1 MEEEDKKVIKVV
13 IHGREYP
20 IRSDE
25 DEEYVQRVASYV
37 DSKMKEISDSNRPFP
52 SPMAIAVLA
61 ALNIA
66 DELFK
71 IENENATLP
80 REFEQKID
88 ALSERLMDIL
98 EE

>member
-1 MEEEDKKVIKVV
+1 MEEEDKKVIKVI

-25 DEEYVQRVASYV
+25 DEEYVQKVASYV
-37 DSKMKEISDSNRPFP
+37 DSKMKEIADSNRPFP
-52 SPMAIAVLA
+52 SPVAIAVLA

-66 DELFK
+66 DELLK
-71 IENENATLP
+71 IDNTQSTVP
-80 REFEQKID
+80 IEFEHEID
-88 ALSERLMDIL
+88 ALSERLMDVL